1 VKYIRRPGRT
11 AIAYSV
17 NIHKMW
23 PILTD
28 LDNFCNTL
36 TTKFNV
42 QRLCSLLQALWRSI
56 NVPII
61 IIIIIIII
69 INHVAS
75 KMSQF
80 TGHI

>member
-42 QRLCSLLQALWRSI
+42 QRLCSLLQAL
-56 NVPII
+56 
-61 IIIIIIII
+61 
-69 INHVAS
+69 
-75 KMSQF
+75 
-80 TGHI
+80 